1 MKQRHLLDLPAATG
15 EALTHHQTLV
25 NHIRQQIVDAGGA
38 ITFEKFMALAL
49 YAPGLGYYVAGA
61 HKLGEAGDFIT
72 APQLSPLFSRSLAQQ
87 IGEALASLGQGDLLE
102 AGGGSGVMARDIL
115 LALEAQQCL
124 PRHYYILEVSPD
136 LRQRQQQTLEQGAPH
151 LLDRVTWLDN
161 LPEPGFS
168 GVVIGNEVLD
178 AMPVHLIDK
187 TEQGWRERY
196 VGWDGEAFI
205 WRQGPL
211 SCPQLE
217 EQIRHLESELGTNH
231 FINGYTTEINLAASG
246 WIHSIG
252 AMMERGVA
260 LLIDYGFPQHEYYHP
275 ERTVGTLMC
284 HYRHRAHDDPLILAG
299 LQDITAHVDFTAIAQ
314 AGVDSGM
321 AVLGYTSQAYF
332 LLANGLTELA
342 HIDPEGEIRQHLDTT
357 QQIKKLTLPSEMGEL
372 FKVIALGKNY
382 TGTMQG
388 FALHDRRDRL

>member
-1 MKQRHLLDLPAATG
+1 MKQRHLLDLPAATD
-15 EALTHHQTLV
+15 EALIHHQALV
-25 NHIRQQIVDAGGA
+25 DHIRQQIVDEGGA
-38 ITFEKFMALAL
+38 ITFERFMALAL

-72 APQLSPLFSRSLAQQ
+72 APQLSPLFSRCLAQQ
-87 IGEALASLGQGDLLE
+87 IGEVLATLEQGDLLE

-115 LALEAQQCL
+115 LALEAQQRL
-124 PRHYYILEVSPD
+124 PERYYILEVSPD
-136 LRQRQQQTLEQGAPH
+136 LRQRQRQTLEQGAPH
-151 LLDRVTWLDN
+151 LLERVSWLER
-161 LPEPGFS
+161 LPETGFS

-178 AMPVHLIDK
+178 AMPVHLVYK

-196 VGWDGEAFI
+196 VGWDGKNFI
-205 WRQGPL
+205 WQEGAL
-211 SCPQLE
+211 SCPQLG
-217 EQIRHLESELGTNH
+217 EQIQRLETELGADH
-231 FINGYTTEINLAASG
+231 FVSGYTTEINLAAPA
-246 WIHSIG
+246 WIQSIG

-275 ERTVGTLMC
+275 ERSVGTLMC
-284 HYRHRAHDDPLILAG
+284 HYRHRAHSDPLILAG

-321 AVLGYTSQAYF
+321 TVLGYTSQAYF

-342 HIDPEGEIRQHLDTT
+342 QIDPEGEIRQHLDTT

>member
-1 MKQRHLLDLPAATG
+1 MKQRHLLDLPAASG

-25 NHIRQQIVDAGGA
+25 DHIRQQIVEAGGA

-72 APQLSPLFSRSLAQQ
+72 APQLSPLFSRCLAQQ
-87 IGEALASLGQGDLLE
+87 IGEVLASLGQGDVLE
-102 AGGGSGVMARDIL
+102 AGAGSGVMARDIL

-151 LLDRVTWLDN
+151 LLDRVSWLDQ
-161 LPEPGFS
+161 LPESGFH
-168 GVVIGNEVLD
+168 GIVIGNEVLD

-196 VGWDGEAFI
+196 VGWDGKEFI

-217 EQIRHLESELGTNH
+217 EQIQRLETELGADH
-231 FINGYTTEINLAASG
+231 FISGYTTEINLAASG
-246 WIHSIG
+246 WVHSIG
-252 AMMERGVA
+252 AMMERGVM

-284 HYRHRAHDDPLILAG
+284 HYRHRAHDAPLILAG

-321 AVLGYTSQAYF
+321 TVLGYTSQAYF

-388 FALHDRRDRL
+388 FALHDRREKL